1 MRNLETFSD
10 KTKQSYLEAYPTLD
24 VTTCNIPKESD
35 VFYELSGRLGL
46 IEFHLNHRTHL
57 YGLKYNGSLRVSQ
70 SFSYVED
77 VLKLSCPKCGSLSG
91 SLTCFQGKWRC
102 ASCLVLPSLL
112 EEQKRFV
119 GKKILES
126 SANGDTT
133 SLESLLLSPSA
144 KKKIRGLLGLSMLGI
159 SDNICTLPLD
169 YKHHWEIRRI
179 Y

>member
-1 MRNLETFSD
+1 MRHLETFRD
-10 KTKQSYLEAYPTLD
+10 KTKQSYLEVYPTLD
-24 VTTCNIPKESD
+24 VTTCDIPKELD
-35 VFYELSGRLGL
+35 ICIELSGRLGL
-46 IEFHLNHRTHL
+46 IEFHLDHRTHL
-57 YGLKYNGSLRVSQ
+57 YGLKYNGTLRV
-70 SFSYVED
+70 
-77 VLKLSCPKCGSLSG
+77 
-91 SLTCFQGKWRC
+91 GKWRC

-144 KKKIRGLLGLSMLGI
+144 KKKVRGLLGLSMLGI

-169 YKHHWEIRRI
+169 YKHIWKIRRI